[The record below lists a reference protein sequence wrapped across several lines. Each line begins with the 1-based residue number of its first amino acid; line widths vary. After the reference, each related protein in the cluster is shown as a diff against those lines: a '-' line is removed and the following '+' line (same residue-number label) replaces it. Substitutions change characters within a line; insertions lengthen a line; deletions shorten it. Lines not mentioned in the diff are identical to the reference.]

1 MKVGSAWSA
10 VVFSFFFAAVLAT
23 SRVEG
28 AGFVHSPNFTV
39 YTPPVPSQE
48 AADVYAKTVLDRAEQ
63 LRKQIAIEWLGQELP
78 PSIGQVQIN
87 VTFSN
92 EPDSA
97 LTWVKDHPDRKLHA
111 LFIETSAGQLPQGL
125 LAHEMV
131 HCVLATRYPHPRRMP
146 AWLEEGIASQ
156 YDDAQRQ
163 KTRQRILSWFVT
175 TSQWPRLVP
184 VLTAERV
191 HSDDTDAYT
200 LPDTVTELLL
210 ERGNRQKLLQFGELV
225 GQVGLDRA
233 LNQCYGIAGAAD
245 LEQLWQARY
254 ARNIAA
260 AQPEGR

>member
-23 SRVEG
+23 SRVDG
-28 AGFVHSPNFTV
+28 AGFVHSPNFIV
-39 YTPPVPSQE
+39 LTPPVPSQE
-48 AADVYAKTVLDRAEQ
+48 AAEVYAKTVLERAEQ

-87 VTFSN
+87 VSFSD

-97 LTWVKDHPDRKLHA
+97 LTWVKDHPDRKFHG

-131 HCVLATRYPHPRRMP
+131 HCVLATRYPPPRRLP

-163 KTRQRILSWFVT
+163 QVRQRILGWFVT
-175 TSQWPRLVP
+175 TGQWPRLAP
-184 VLTAERV
+184 VLTAQRV
-191 HSDDTDAYT
+191 HSEDQEAYT
-200 LPDTVTELLL
+200 LATTVTELLI
-210 ERGNRQKLLQFGELV
+210 ERGNRQKLLQFGELI
-225 GQVGLDRA
+225 GKVGLDRA
-233 LNQCYGIAGAAD
+233 LNQCYGIAGATE

-254 ARNIAA
+254 SRNMAA
-260 AQPEGR
+260 AQPAAR